1 MNGAQ
6 FNSTPLVINLAI
18 DGSKKIVITY
28 FEVSCYLE
36 LTSVKPL
43 KEKVPIRLG
52 LCHVHTLSAQSSNFA
67 MSFLEVDQRPRI
79 LHFFPAI
86 PITRKVQNEVHSFIR
101 DLERP
106 RGR

>member
-18 DGSKKIVITY
+18 DGSKKIVIKY
-28 FEVSCYLE
+28 FEVSYLE

-52 LCHVHTLSAQSSNFA
+52 LCHVQH
-67 MSFLEVDQRPRI
+67 
-79 LHFFPAI
+79 
-86 PITRKVQNEVHSFIR
+86 
-101 DLERP
+101 
-106 RGR
+106 